1 MIKTL
6 ALVWFGSSLPNT
18 GKYYKVLKH
27 NVRGNP
33 ARGFTLI
40 ELVIMVVIIGTLSAV
55 LVLNFNSQNMHSVTV
70 QADELRRDLSHLQL
84 LAISGQG
91 RLQLTVTANSYAI
104 CAATVTTCNAASAI
118 IDTSTGA
125 SFSTTLTDG
134 ATFTSGSGNY
144 YFDSLGR
151 PVTNATSGALLPS
164 TSSFQLNGVSRDKP
178 VTVTVLPIT
187 GFAKTVY

>member
-1 MIKTL
+1 MKQT
-6 ALVWFGSSLPNT
+6 N
-18 GKYYKVLKH
+18 KYCKVVKH
-27 NVRGNP
+27 DFLGNP
-33 ARGFTLI
+33 TCGFTLI
-40 ELVIMVVIIGTLSAV
+40 ELVIMIVIIGILSAAGII
-55 LVLNFNSQNMHSVTV
+55 NFNAQKQHSITV

-118 IDTSTGA
+118 IDASTGQ

-134 ATFTSGSGNY
+134 ATFISGIGNY

-151 PVTNATSGALLPS
+151 PVTNATSSALL
-164 TSSFQLNGVSRDKP
+164 TTQTTFQLNGVSRSTP

-187 GFAKTVY
+187 GFAQTSY